1 MNDKF
6 KPLPENINKEKLG
19 QFQKDFSF
27 ELINPDA
34 SPMSQFV
41 TEYSIKVKEKL
52 EDEVFG
58 VCTQIAL
65 ANGIKYE
72 YAINKNF
79 VLKAIE
85 KQMPKKVTHE
95 ASLVCCCTCPTCR
108 NVVDEFEKFGD
119 STVRLKRT
127 HCHFCGQKLDWS
139 EEHEQTEPD
148 FSTCQTDF
156 D

>member
-27 ELINPDA
+27 ELVNPDA
-34 SPMSQFV
+34 SPMSQFIN
-41 TEYSIKVKEKL
+41 EYSIKVKEKL
-52 EDEVFG
+52 DDEIFG

-65 ANGIKYE
+65 ANGIKHE
-72 YAINKNF
+72 YAINKEFFINAMQ
-79 VLKAIE
+79 KAI
-85 KQMPKKVTHE
+85 
-95 ASLVCCCTCPTCR
+95 ASSPLFICGDYDLPICPDCRQLV
-108 NVVDEFEKFGD
+108 DD
-119 STVRLKRT
+119 SENY
-127 HCHFCGQKLDWS
+127 CSACGKKLDRS
-139 EEHEQTEPD
+139 EEHEQPETD